1 MNRPVARRRALWLAA
16 TVLGAVA
23 RPLPAA
29 TLPADSASRP
39 LTLAVLGH
47 VRGRDTGLNP
57 LFVETLEQL
66 RRLRPD
72 VVILTGD
79 IIWGDND
86 HDLADSAVIEREW
99 QEMDSALATLG
110 LPVYRI
116 PGNHDWHDPV
126 TSRAWLRRYGTL
138 PQAVNLGRVR
148 LLLLSTM
155 PPPPAG
161 APARV
166 YPRRSLDSA
175 QVAFLRAELADPT
188 AYDHAFV
195 FMGHLLWWA
204 NDSTAWWREVHPL
217 LVAGRVSGVFSGDL
231 GPLKFSHVEH
241 AGVHYYQSAIET
253 QPVLALLQRSPAAR
267 LISAQLDNFL
277 IVTLQ
282 GAERRVEVHTVGAE
296 SSGRFTRDR
305 YTAVYQQPLTWEMR
319 QHQVSE
325 AVGGRRRLAAGVL
338 LALLA
343 SFLLGMGVSRR
354 WAGRGT
360 RHS

>member
-1 MNRPVARRRALWLAA
+1 MLASVLCGALLPCPVAAL
-16 TVLGAVA
+16 
-23 RPLPAA
+23 PS
-29 TLPADSASRP
+29 DSTSRP

-57 LFVETLEQL
+57 LFVEELEQL

-86 HDLADSAVIEREW
+86 HNLADSVVIEREW
-99 QEMDSALATLG
+99 EEMDSALATLG
-110 LPVYRI
+110 RPVLRI

-138 PQAVNLGRVR
+138 PQAVNFGRVR

-161 APARV
+161 APVRV
-166 YPRRSLDSA
+166 YPRRDLDSA
-175 QVAFLRAELADPT
+175 QVAFLRTELADT
-188 AYDHAFV
+188 SAYDHAFV
-195 FMGHLLWWA
+195 FLGHLLWWA
-204 NDSTAWWREVHPL
+204 PDSVAWWREVHPL
-217 LVAGRVSGVFSGDL
+217 LAAGRVSGVFSGDL
-231 GPLKFSHVEH
+231 GPLKFSHVERD
-241 AGVHYYQSAIET
+241 GVHYYQSAIET
-253 QPVLALLQRSPAAR
+253 QPVLALLQRNPAAR

-277 IVTLQ
+277 IVTVQ
-282 GAERRVEVHTVGAE
+282 GQETRVEVRTVGAE
-296 SSGRFTRDR
+296 SSGRFTRER
-305 YTAVYQQPLTWEMR
+305 YIAVYQQPLTWEMR
-319 QHQVSE
+319 QRQVTE
-325 AVGGRRRLAAGVL
+325 AVGGRRRLAAGVA

-354 WAGRGT
+354 WARRGA
-360 RHS
+360 RQS